1 MTESK
6 DQSPETAIL
15 AREKPKQKA
24 SLDIAIVGHLRVSGS
39 MSLEAP
45 SPLGQGKTVVGRE
58 DADIVAMDP
67 SLSARHF
74 EIENRDGEFFV
85 RDLDSTNG
93 TILNGETVVDSVRLQ
108 DGDRIEAGKTTFV
121 FRTLEIMP
129 WSDPSAT

>member
-1 MTESK
+1 VTEPQ
-6 DQSPETAIL
+6 DQNPETAIL
-15 AREKPKQKA
+15 AREKPKKRA

-45 SPLGQGKTVVGRE
+45 SPLSEGKTVVGRE

-67 SLSARHF
+67 SLSANHF

-93 TILNGETVVDSVRLQ
+93 TILNGQPVVDSAKLQ

-129 WSDPSAT
+129 WSDSSST